1 MSDTSILLSQVPSIK
16 HGFGS
21 KQALLP
27 ESLQPFSSSLPEKKQ
42 VHGIRIVDVV
52 SPQQFCGEADGF
64 YTQQPGI
71 LISVF
76 TADCLPV
83 VFSHKEGRA
92 VAVAHAG
99 WRGLRHGILEKMAE
113 RINESGST
121 QDWVVS
127 IGPAAGA
134 CCYEVSQELIDEF
147 QQGLDLPPAL
157 ISPSYRHLD
166 LPAIA
171 YAKLIQAGFSA
182 VDFAGSCT
190 ICTKALP
197 LADSELTQQAESKE
211 ISRHI
216 SRHKYS
222 SFRRNSLKRVQDP
235 SVPGIS
241 GRNQQS
247 GIIILPD

>member
-1 MSDTSILLSQVPSIK
+1 MSDISALLSQIPSVR

-27 ESLQPFSSSLPEKKQ
+27 ELLQPYSASLPEKKQ
-42 VHGIRIVDVV
+42 VHGTRIVDVV
-52 SPQQFCGEADGF
+52 SPQQACGEADGF
-64 YTQQPGI
+64 YTEQPGI
-71 LISVF
+71 LLSVF

-83 VFSHKEGRA
+83 IFSHKQGRA
-92 VAVAHAG
+92 VAVVHAG
-99 WRGLRHGILEKMAE
+99 WRGLRHGILEQMAQ
-113 RINESGST
+113 RINLTGST
-121 QDWVVS
+121 QEWVVS

-134 CCYEVSQELIDEF
+134 CCYEVSQELVDEF

-171 YAKLIQAGFSA
+171 YAKLTHAGFSA

-190 ICTKALP
+190 ICTQASYLRESKPAHP
-197 LADSELTQQAESKE
+197 AESHPA
-211 ISRHI
+211 SQY
-216 SRHKYS
+216 KYT
-222 SFRRNSLKRVQDP
+222 SFRRNSLKRAQDP

-247 GIIILPD
+247 GIIILRD